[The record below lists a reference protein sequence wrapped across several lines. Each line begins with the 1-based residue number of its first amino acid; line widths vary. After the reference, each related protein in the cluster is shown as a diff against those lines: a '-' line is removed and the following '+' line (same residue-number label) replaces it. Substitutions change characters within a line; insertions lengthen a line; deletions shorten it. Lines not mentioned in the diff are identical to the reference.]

1 MAMSAEPATPLPG
14 FADPVFDAQRLFR
27 VVLDAM
33 SHPGRIVEIGGLP
46 DAPAP
51 LTPTAAAVC
60 LTLADFDT
68 PLWIDDRSAGAEA
81 ARRHLRFH
89 CGCPLP
95 ETHEAAAFAVVT
107 APEKLPP
114 LASFAQG
121 SDEYPDRS
129 ATIVLQVDRL
139 TGEAGVVLKGPG
151 IEDKTAFDAGPL
163 PADFWAQVQA
173 NRTLFPRGV
182 DLIFAAADRVAAL
195 PRSVRVEV

>member
-1 MAMSAEPATPLPG
+1 MAMSAEPAAPLPG
-14 FADPVFDAQRLFR
+14 FADPVFGAQRLFR

-95 ETHEAAAFAVVT
+95 ETHETAAFAVVT
-107 APEKLPP
+107 DPENLPP
-114 LASFAQG
+114 LASFALG

-139 TGEAGVVLKGPG
+139 ADQAGVMLSGPG
-151 IEDKTAFDAGPL
+151 IEDNAAFDAGPL
-163 PADFWAQVQA
+163 LPGFWDQVKA
-173 NRTLFPRGV
+173 NRALFPRGV
-182 DLIFAAADRVAAL
+182 DLIFAAADRIAAL
-195 PRSVRVEV
+195 PRSSRVEV